1 MASSRYLQTGCVAM
15 SSLLTGGALVAA
27 GLTPNTAEFAGA
39 ASVLA
44 AVVGVARLLMGAL
57 NGGALVEMM
66 PHTVLEGFTLG
77 AVWLVFAT
85 QLPVI
90 LGAVPPPG
98 MHFLSAAGWL
108 IVRPAL
114 WSMGTLVTALCTV
127 ACLFGGKRLHPLFP
141 GAIVASVLG
150 CAASAA
156 GLPVGPTVGAVQ
168 AGLPKLIDVTALPW
182 HLLPVLAP
190 AGLAIS
196 VACFAEAAAIGRRFA
211 DDDAESWSCNR
222 ELLSQGVANL
232 AVAAFGGIPV
242 AGSLSRTSLS
252 RTAGGTT
259 QRAHAVTGATVLIF
273 LPLGA
278 ALLSTL
284 PRAVLGGLVAVAVAP
299 LLKPSP
305 SLLVSRAVRKQA
317 ATAWPIRDLALG
329 WGTCVATLA
338 ASPRLELGL
347 EAGLGL
353 AVALAAWQVIDRWY
367 MDSLAQAAASDRPVF
382 TDTAFL

>member
-1 MASSRYLQTGCVAM
+1 M

-27 GLTPNTAEFAGA
+27 GLTPSTPEFCGA
-39 ASVLA
+39 ASLLA
-44 AVVGVARLLMGAL
+44 ALVGVSRLLMGAL
-57 NGGALVEMM
+57 NGGALVEKM

-90 LGAVPPPG
+90 LGAAPPPG

-108 IVRPAL
+108 ILRPAQ
-114 WSMGTLVTALCTV
+114 WSLGTLATALCTV
-127 ACLFGGKRLHPLFP
+127 TCLLGGRRLHPLFP
-141 GAIVASVLG
+141 GAIVASALG
-150 CAASAA
+150 CAASVA

-168 AGLPKLIDVTALPW
+168 AGLPHLINPYSLPW

-190 AGLAIS
+190 AGLAIA
-196 VACFAEAAAIGRRFA
+196 VACFAEAAAISRRFA
-211 DDDAESWSCNR
+211 DADAEPWSANR
-222 ELLSQGVANL
+222 ELLSQGFANL
-232 AVAAFGGIPV
+232 VVALFGGFPV

-259 QRAHAVTGATVLIF
+259 QRAHAVTGLTVLLF

-305 SLLVSRAVRKQA
+305 SLLVSAAVRGDKDA
-317 ATAWPIRDLALG
+317 GNATAWPVRDLTLG
-329 WGTCVATLA
+329 WATTVATLA

-347 EAGLGL
+347 EAGLAL
-353 AVALAAWQVIDRWY
+353 AVALAAWQQLDRWM
-367 MDSLAQAAASDRPVF
+367 MDSLREAASSDRPVF
-382 TDTAFL
+382 SETAFL